1 MGTVHNKKKEKN
13 TKALL
18 SIFIDFYLAS
28 LLNVELLLNLGDMIK
43 R

>member
-1 MGTVHNKKKEKN
+1 MGTVHNKKKKR
-13 TKALL
+13 TQKHCYRFL
-18 SIFIDFYLAS
+18 STFTIAS